1 MLELELARHELWTI
15 IRTGGSMSGNAL
27 AREGQAGKAGR
38 VEARGATHA
47 HDHGHAHSHAPAFA
61 GNLPRAPGFSLMRTS
76 LGERLLLAAALSALL
91 WVAIAG
97 VLWS

>member
-1 MLELELARHELWTI
+1 
-15 IRTGGSMSGNAL
+15 MSGNA

-38 VEARGATHA
+38 VDARGATHA
-47 HDHGHAHSHAPAFA
+47 HDHGHSHSHAPAFA
-61 GNLPRAPGFSLMRTS
+61 GNLPQQPGFSLMRTS
-76 LGERLLLAAALSALL
+76 LGERLLLAAGLSALL